1 MQRISTPT
9 AVDGKFVASDQVT
22 GTPATDLSAPWFND
36 IQENVCKAIEN
47 EGIDLVS
54 GDANQLSQT
63 MQTISGKKRNL
74 NFNPA
79 FYITQK
85 WGGSNSISTPIS
97 GSVKIPAT
105 GYFVGG
111 TIQTSGNLTIYPSPN
126 GLTISGSATGSGQTI
141 AITQTHSRLEDATFG
156 NDTITANGET
166 KYFTSS
172 VKYKKVSGADFTIKS
187 FIGSISGSETP
198 IKIVDGDSFVESVGM
213 AYKQTSV
220 NTKDLGST
228 PIVLCGFEIILSSP
242 GAFEIEIK
250 NCDFTEGLSLPDF
263 QTYGDYI
270 ADNAFADIRYSYGET
285 TGAVRMEVPFNKP
298 AGVANCGFW
307 VNIPIVQ
314 VDKIKSTDTINI
326 TNLEAEV
333 RDINATKSFTIDD
346 IEVVDTDIRNGLAA
360 VRINIGINSADAGL
374 VAYSGNIKF
383 DWQWVPTDY

>member
-85 WGGSNSISTPIS
+85 WGGSSSISTPIS

-270 ADNAFADIRYSYGET
+270 ADDAFAVARYGVST
-285 TGAVRMEVPFNKP
+285 LTGTFKSLIPVQHS
-298 AGVANCGFW
+298 AGSPTSLKFAIQ
-307 VNIPIVQ
+307 IPIPAKVR
-314 VDKIKSTDTINI
+314 STDSISISNQTIKINHGYIQQTISSSTI
-326 TNLEAEV
+326 TLNKEDGYAEV
-333 RDINATKSFTIDD
+333 VGDITLTEVNGIADSFTGELFYDWSWARGD
-346 IEVVDTDIRNGLAA
+346 YTD
-360 VRINIGINSADAGL
+360 
-374 VAYSGNIKF
+374 
-383 DWQWVPTDY
+383 